1 MKKLFFIAT
10 LILLGT
16 ESNSQTLFEFDNNGD
31 IIPNPNVIEIDK
43 SSEDIY
49 EKAVD
54 WINFNYKN
62 PEFVMKGRSE
72 DNFLRFSGI
81 KKNLSTYKSMGVT
94 MDYDLHYTI
103 RIDFKDNKYRLT
115 IENAYLNDE
124 NYILN
129 NKKIMDFAKG
139 KKMKIAMTEYS
150 TNSISYINSINESL
164 HDYISGKSEQEDSW

>member
-1 MKKLFFIAT
+1 MKRIFFIAV

-16 ESNSQTLFEFDNNGD
+16 ESTSQTLFQFDNDGD
-31 IIPNPNVIEIDK
+31 IAPNPNVIEIDK

-62 PEFVMKGRSE
+62 PDFVLKGKSE

-81 KKNLSTYKSMGVT
+81 KKDLSTYKSMGVA

-103 RIDFKDNKYRLT
+103 RIDFKENKYRLT
-115 IENAYLNDE
+115 IENAYLNDD

-139 KKMKIAMTEYS
+139 KKMKSAMTEYS
-150 TNSISYINSINESL
+150 KNSIDYINSINKSL
-164 HDYISGKSEQEDSW
+164 YDYISGKTEENDDW

>member
-1 MKKLFFIAT
+1 M
-10 LILLGT
+10 GT
-16 ESNSQTLFEFDNNGD
+16 ELNSQTLFQFNNKGD
-31 IIPNPNVIEIDK
+31 ITPNPNVIEIER

-62 PEFVMKGRSE
+62 PDFVMKGKSE

-94 MDYDLHYTI
+94 MNYDLHYTI
-103 RIDFKDNKYRLT
+103 RIDIKDNKYRLT

-124 NYILN
+124 NYVLN

-139 KKMKIAMTEYS
+139 KKMKNAMTEYS
-150 TNSISYINSINESL
+150 RNSIVHINSINKSL
-164 HDYISGKSEQEDSW
+164 FEYISGKSEQEDNW